1 MTTFGISID
10 LNCVVVS
17 YLTCK
22 SFPFT
27 SGWSSFSCQS

>member
-1 MTTFGISID
+1 

-17 YLTCK
+17 YLTSK
-22 SFPFT
+22 SFPFI